1 MKILVVEDEALLS
14 DAICKLLCDAGYF
27 TDAVS
32 DGRDAVYY
40 SMEAGYDLILMDVML
55 PEMDGMEAVR
65 RMRRNGVQT
74 PVLMLTA
81 KDAAPDKVSGLNA
94 GADDYMT
101 KPFHADELLAR
112 VRALTRRRG
121 ELILEAL
128 SYGDICLDLNGALLQ
143 CGEESVQLTKREFEV
158 ARFFLRNCGMTITK
172 ESLLVHVWGED
183 SDAADNTVE
192 AYISFLRKK
201 LRFLKANVTIRSIY
215 GIGYRLE
222 EGAC

>member
-1 MKILVVEDEALLS
+1 M
-14 DAICKLLCDAGYF
+14 
-27 TDAVS
+27 
-32 DGRDAVYY
+32 
-40 SMEAGYDLILMDVML
+40 
-55 PEMDGMEAVR
+55 
-65 RMRRNGVQT
+65 QT